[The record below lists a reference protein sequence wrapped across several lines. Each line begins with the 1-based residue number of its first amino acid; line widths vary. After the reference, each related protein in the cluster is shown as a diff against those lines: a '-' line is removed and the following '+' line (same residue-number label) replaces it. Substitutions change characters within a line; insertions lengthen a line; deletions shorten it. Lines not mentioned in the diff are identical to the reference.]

1 MICKICGAIV
11 PDNAPFCGECGA
23 LTADNQ
29 GVQPQTVQQS
39 SQTPQQQYGV
49 QQPQQV
55 NQSQVEQSSQAQ
67 QQSPY
72 APPQQH
78 IQPQP
83 QVQQPQQSPY
93 APPQSQVQ
101 QPQPSPYA
109 PPQQQVQQSPYAPQQ
124 PQVQQPQQSPYAP
137 PQQQVQQPQPSPYA
151 PPQQHMQPQIQQQM
165 QQPQQH
171 MQPQN
176 TGAPQ
181 QAFRNQLKGI
191 PESQNNNKNAAVDNA
206 KKGASRGLIIGI
218 IVFLILAAAA
228 AVFFIFVLPKLSKGA
243 PKGEYVNED
252 FGGYVL
258 FDNGIYA
265 VYDDQGAYEFG
276 TYEIKN
282 DKITFTSVNGDVDH
296 GKYNKKDN
304 TVEYGYVFKLN
315 DAKQTFGVDIDK
327 KYVKELKDKFTT
339 ASESALASEEVK
351 TEAKEFAAA
360 YYIYGNELVEPR
372 TEFAKALAEN
382 LGYSSDNVLAYLI
395 ENKYITVSIMPDV
408 AAQTVEVIIY

>member
-11 PDNAPFCGECGA
+11 PDNAPFCDECGA
-23 LTADNQ
+23 LITVDNQ
-29 GVQPQTVQQS
+29 GELPQQMQQQAVQP
-39 SQTPQQQYGV
+39 
-49 QQPQQV
+49 
-55 NQSQVEQSSQAQ
+55 
-67 QQSPY
+67 SPY
-72 APPQQH
+72 APLQQRM
-78 IQPQP
+78 QPQP
-83 QVQQPQQSPY
+83 QQPQMQ
-93 APPQSQVQ
+93 PQAV
-101 QPQPSPYA
+101 QPSPYA
-109 PPQQQVQQSPYAPQQ
+109 PPQQQMQPQPQQPQMQQQAVQPSPYAPLQQ
-124 PQVQQPQQSPYAP
+124 QMQQQAVQPSPYAP
-137 PQQQVQQPQPSPYA
+137 LQQQMQQQAVQPSPYA
-151 PPQQHMQPQIQQQM
+151 PPQQQPQQQVQQPQMQPQS
-165 QQPQQH
+165 
-171 MQPQN
+171 
-176 TGAPQ
+176 TETPQ

-191 PESQNNNKNAAVDNA
+191 PESQDNKNVAIDNA

-218 IVFLILAAAA
+218 IVFLILAAVA

-265 VYDDQGAYEFG
+265 VYDDQGTYEFG
-276 TYEIKN
+276 TYEVKN
-282 DKITFTSVNGDVDH
+282 DKITFTNVNGDVDH

-327 KYVKELKDKFTT
+327 KYVKELKDKFIT

-351 TEAKEFAAA
+351 TEAEELAAA
-360 YYIYGNELVEPR
+360 YYIYGKELVEPR
-372 TEFAKALAEN
+372 TEFAKELAEN

-408 AAQTVEVIIY
+408 AAQTAEVIIY

>member
-1 MICKICGAIV
+1 
-11 PDNAPFCGECGA
+11 
-23 LTADNQ
+23 
-29 GVQPQTVQQS
+29 
-39 SQTPQQQYGV
+39 
-49 QQPQQV
+49 
-55 NQSQVEQSSQAQ
+55 
-67 QQSPY
+67 
-72 APPQQH
+72 
-78 IQPQP
+78 
-83 QVQQPQQSPY
+83 
-93 APPQSQVQ
+93 
-101 QPQPSPYA
+101 
-109 PPQQQVQQSPYAPQQ
+109 
-124 PQVQQPQQSPYAP
+124 
-137 PQQQVQQPQPSPYA
+137 
-151 PPQQHMQPQIQQQM
+151 
-165 QQPQQH
+165 

-191 PESQNNNKNAAVDNA
+191 PESQNNNKNASIDNT

-218 IVFLILAAAA
+218 IVFLILAAVA

-265 VYDDQGAYEFG
+265 VYDDEGTYEFG

-327 KYVKELKDKFTT
+327 KYVKELKDKFIT

-382 LGYSSDNVLAYLI
+382 LGYSSDNVLAYLV

>member
-11 PDNAPFCGECGA
+11 PDNAPFCDECGA
-23 LTADNQ
+23 LIAVDNQ
-29 GVQPQTVQQS
+29 GELPQQMQQQAVQPS
-39 SQTPQQQYGV
+39 PYAPLQQQMQSQP
-49 QQPQQV
+49 QQPQMQPQAV
-55 NQSQVEQSSQAQ
+55 NL
-67 QQSPY
+67 SPY
-72 APPQQH
+72 APPQQ
-78 IQPQP
+78 QA
-83 QVQQPQQSPY
+83 VK
-93 APPQSQVQ
+93 
-101 QPQPSPYA
+101 PSPYA
-109 PPQQQVQQSPYAPQQ
+109 PPQQQ
-124 PQVQQPQQSPYAP
+124 
-137 PQQQVQQPQPSPYA
+137 PQQQVQQPQ
-151 PPQQHMQPQIQQQM
+151 QMQPQS
-165 QQPQQH
+165 
-171 MQPQN
+171 
-176 TGAPQ
+176 TETPQ

-191 PESQNNNKNAAVDNA
+191 PESQNNNKNVAIDNV

-218 IVFLILAAAA
+218 IVFLILAAVA

-265 VYDDQGAYEFG
+265 VYDDQGTYEFG

-282 DKITFTSVNGDVDH
+282 DKITFTNVNGDVDH

-351 TEAKEFAAA
+351 TEAEGLAAA
-360 YYIYGNELVEPR
+360 YYISGKELVEPR

-382 LGYSSDNVLAYLI
+382 LGYSNDNVLAYLI

-408 AAQTVEVIIY
+408 AAQTAEVIIY

>member
-11 PDNAPFCGECGA
+11 PDNAPFCDECGA
-23 LTADNQ
+23 LIAVDNQ
-29 GVQPQTVQQS
+29 GELPQQMQQQAVQP
-39 SQTPQQQYGV
+39 
-49 QQPQQV
+49 
-55 NQSQVEQSSQAQ
+55 
-67 QQSPY
+67 SPY
-72 APPQQH
+72 APLQQQM
-78 IQPQP
+78 QPQP
-83 QVQQPQQSPY
+83 QQPQM
-93 APPQSQVQ
+93 Q
-101 QPQPSPYA
+101 QQTVQPSPYA
-109 PPQQQVQQSPYAPQQ
+109 PPQQQPQMQQQAVQPSPYAPLQQQMQSQPQQ
-124 PQVQQPQQSPYAP
+124 PQMQPQAVNLSPYAP
-137 PQQQVQQPQPSPYA
+137 PQQQPQQQVQQPQ
-151 PPQQHMQPQIQQQM
+151 QMQPQS
-165 QQPQQH
+165 
-171 MQPQN
+171 
-176 TGAPQ
+176 TETPQ

-191 PESQNNNKNAAVDNA
+191 PESQNNNKNVAIDNV

-218 IVFLILAAAA
+218 IVFLILAAVA

-265 VYDDQGAYEFG
+265 VYDDQGTYEFG

-282 DKITFTSVNGDVDH
+282 DKITFTNVNGDVDH

-351 TEAKEFAAA
+351 TEAEGLAAA
-360 YYIYGNELVEPR
+360 YYISGKELVEPR

-382 LGYSSDNVLAYLI
+382 LGYSNDNVLAYLI

-408 AAQTVEVIIY
+408 AAQTAEVIIY

>member
-1 MICKICGAIV
+1 
-11 PDNAPFCGECGA
+11 
-23 LTADNQ
+23 
-29 GVQPQTVQQS
+29 
-39 SQTPQQQYGV
+39 
-49 QQPQQV
+49 
-55 NQSQVEQSSQAQ
+55 
-67 QQSPY
+67 
-72 APPQQH
+72 
-78 IQPQP
+78 
-83 QVQQPQQSPY
+83 
-93 APPQSQVQ
+93 
-101 QPQPSPYA
+101 
-109 PPQQQVQQSPYAPQQ
+109 
-124 PQVQQPQQSPYAP
+124 
-137 PQQQVQQPQPSPYA
+137 
-151 PPQQHMQPQIQQQM
+151 
-165 QQPQQH
+165 

-191 PESQNNNKNAAVDNA
+191 PESQNNNKNASIDNT

-218 IVFLILAAAA
+218 IVFLILAAVA

-282 DKITFTSVNGDVDH
+282 DKITFTSVNGDVDY

-304 TVEYGYVFKLN
+304 AVEYGYVFKLN

-351 TEAKEFAAA
+351 TEAEEFAAA

-382 LGYSSDNVLAYLI
+382 LGYSSDNVLAYLV